1 MATQWVLDKVSDA
14 LAPTVSNAVA
24 SAGSFAGGAVNAVG
38 ASINSVG
45 ESINGTVRRYGDGVK
60 DYGNGLLDW
69 TKADGIRAATA
80 SNPLGLSAGT
90 TGGKR
95 QVTSGSFYKAPAAN
109 PSKTL
114 MTTSKTAAPQKKVA
128 AGTASKSTPVK
139 KATTTGT
146 TTKKAPAQPLKPVQ
160 RSAKTVHPNPGAIP
174 SKKVA
179 TNGAAKAPASVAKK
193 PTPVKAGAKPA
204 PTAKKTS
211 APKPNYTAASNPLGL
226 SF

>member
-38 ASINSVG
+38 GSINSVG

-69 TKADGIRAATA
+69 TKADGTRAATA

-114 MTTSKTAAPQKKVA
+114 MTSNKTAAPQKKTA
-128 AGTASKSTPVK
+128 TGTANKSTPAK
-139 KATTTGT
+139 KAVASGT
-146 TTKKAPAQPLKPVQ
+146 ATKKAPAQPLKPVQ

-174 SKKVA
+174 SKKPVA
-179 TNGAAKAPASVAKK
+179 NGATKPPANGAKK
-193 PTPVKAGAKPA
+193 PTPVKAGAKPVAAAKRASA
-204 PTAKKTS
+204 PT
-211 APKPNYTAASNPLGL
+211 PNSTAASNPLGL